1 LNLSRGPSAGISS
14 QSSPSQSLDASYGP
28 GTTTSSHRTN
38 NGRLTPR
45 AWNGNGRA
53 MLVSILPKN
62 EEPKELGIEFPN
74 HEFEMNGP
82 WGCEHLPGLPSVG
95 V

>member
-1 LNLSRGPSAGISS
+1 
-14 QSSPSQSLDASYGP
+14 
-28 GTTTSSHRTN
+28 
-38 NGRLTPR
+38 
-45 AWNGNGRA
+45 